1 MLCLMNT
8 SKMVNKKMGAL
19 FKAGFFKTVIFFLAL
34 GLFPTVTRGQVPA
47 TQAKTI
53 SVVMDDDYPPFVF
66 KGADGHIQG
75 IFVDQW
81 QLWETK
87 TGLHVDI
94 LATNWADAIRG
105 MKAGKFDV
113 IDCTFKTDERLGWL
127 DFTKSYTKIEVP
139 IFFRKDVSGIVD
151 LKSLQGFAVAA
162 KTGDADIDLL
172 KQSGVK
178 TIVLFDSYE
187 GIVAAAKQ
195 HKVNVFIADR
205 PSAFYFLNK
214 AGIENDFRSSEP
226 VYVGEI
232 HRAVRKG
239 NSDMLAA
246 VENGFAKITPDEL
259 AAIDKKWLGTP
270 LADRRDLK
278 YLGFVALAV
287 LALIALLA
295 VWNWSLNRQVQRRTA
310 ALHKNEAARQR
321 EALFSNAMIDS
332 MPGIVYFYDEQ
343 GRFLRW
349 NKNFLAVSGYS
360 AEEMQ
365 KLNPLDFFAGDEKK
379 LVQERI
385 GEAVTKGESSVEA
398 NFVAKKGAK
407 TPYFFTGR
415 RVVFDGKTCVIGAG
429 IDISELKQAE
439 RALLWKST
447 FLAAQ
452 VECSLDGILVVDNRA
467 KKSLQNQKFIEL
479 FNIPNAIAETDDEA
493 VLLQFVT
500 GKVKN
505 PEPFAERVAELYAH
519 PNEVSREEIELLDG
533 KILERYSSPVRDP
546 AGNYYGRI
554 WTFRDLTERRK
565 LESQF
570 RQAQKMEAVGQL
582 ASGVAHD
589 FNNILAVI
597 QIQSDTLRS
606 DPALPPEQRELAKEI
621 GTATQRA
628 AALTR

>member
-1 MLCLMNT
+1 
-8 SKMVNKKMGAL
+8 
-19 FKAGFFKTVIFFLAL
+19 
-34 GLFPTVTRGQVPA
+34 
-47 TQAKTI
+47 
-53 SVVMDDDYPPFVF
+53 
-66 KGADGHIQG
+66 
-75 IFVDQW
+75 
-81 QLWETK
+81 
-87 TGLHVDI
+87 
-94 LATNWADAIRG
+94 
-105 MKAGKFDV
+105 
-113 IDCTFKTDERLGWL
+113 
-127 DFTKSYTKIEVP
+127 
-139 IFFRKDVSGIVD
+139 
-151 LKSLQGFAVAA
+151 
-162 KTGDADIDLL
+162 
-172 KQSGVK
+172 
-178 TIVLFDSYE
+178 
-187 GIVAAAKQ
+187 
-195 HKVNVFIADR
+195 
-205 PSAFYFLNK
+205 
-214 AGIENDFRSSEP
+214 
-226 VYVGEI
+226 
-232 HRAVRKG
+232 
-239 NSDMLAA
+239 MLAA